1 MNSNIKEDLESL
13 SKKVYLE
20 VPDLWVDFLDKVND
34 EIIDEMVLF
43 FATKNNALSIVSY
56 AIDNG
61 IINLKAQ
68 SKNNSFKDI
77 YEHLLHTAKQC
88 NSTEVYNYLVN
99 LDNNAEQV
107 LTCDEDNLTS
117 DEIPYFI
124 CQNCKC
130 NIFENG
136 YIVSENKT
144 YTFSREH
151 NKPIETSS
159 KILDSVKCCNCNS
172 IILDTTPEKLEL
184 LCSITNC
191 SNCRRDLRDVG
202 IRDNKKLAYDKESNT
217 FISKHSHYA
226 CDSCNTP
233 LKEEQKLYFNL
244 I

>member
-1 MNSNIKEDLESL
+1 MNSNIKGDLESL

-43 FATKNNALSIVSY
+43 FATKNDALSIVSY
-56 AIDNG
+56 AIDNT
-61 IINLKAQ
+61 IVDLKAQ

-99 LDNNAEQV
+99 LDNNSEQV
-107 LTCDEDNLTS
+107 LTYDEDNFTNN
-117 DEIPYFI
+117 EIPYFM
-124 CQNCKC
+124 CENCKC
-130 NIFENG
+130 NIFQHG
-136 YIVSENKT
+136 YIVNENKT
-144 YTFSREH
+144 YKFSKEH
-151 NKPIETSS
+151 NKPVQTSS
-159 KILDSVKCCNCNS
+159 KILDLVKCCNCNS
-172 IILDTTPEKLEL
+172 VVLDTNQEKLEL

-191 SNCRRDLRDVG
+191 SKCRHDLRDVG
-202 IRDNKKLAYDKESNT
+202 IRDNEKLAYDKQSNT
-217 FISKHSHYA
+217 FISKHSHYT

-233 LKEEQKLYFNL
+233 LKEEQKSHFNL